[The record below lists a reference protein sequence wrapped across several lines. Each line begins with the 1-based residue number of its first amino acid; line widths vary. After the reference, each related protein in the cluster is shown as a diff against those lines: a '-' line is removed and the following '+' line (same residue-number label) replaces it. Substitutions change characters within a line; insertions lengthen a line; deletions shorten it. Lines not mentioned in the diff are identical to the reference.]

1 MSAAT
6 PPKGPAPQLRLVWFD
21 TEYTDLNLEGAR
33 ILQIAATV
41 TDPDL
46 RRVRPAEEDLCMPVR
61 LPEDAPVSP
70 WVAEHLAPLL
80 AACRGP
86 EAVTM
91 AGAEGALLGLL
102 DRAAAA
108 AAEGPV
114 EFVLAGNSVHADWW
128 LARRD
133 LPRFMAR
140 LHYRQLDVTAFKLE
154 WRERKPAELFE
165 KDNPDMVRAWFPD
178 ARLDGVVQH
187 DAHYDIQASIAEL
200 AFYRARLLRPR

>member
-1 MSAAT
+1 MSANT
-6 PPKGPAPQLRLVWFD
+6 PPNSPAQQLRLVWFD

-33 ILQIAATV
+33 ILQIAAAV
-41 TDPDL
+41 TDADL
-46 RRVRPAEEDLCMPVR
+46 RRVHPAEEDLCMPVR
-61 LPEDAPVSP
+61 LAGDTPVSP

-86 EAVTM
+86 EAVSL
-91 AGAEGALLGLL
+91 AEAEAALLGLL

-108 AAEGPV
+108 TEGPV

-133 LPRFMAR
+133 LPRFIAR

-154 WRERKPAELFE
+154 WRERRPAELFE
-165 KDNPDMVRAWFPD
+165 KDNPGMVRAWFPD

-187 DAHYDIQASIAEL
+187 DARYDIQASIAEL
-200 AFYRARLLRPR
+200 AFYRSRLLRPR

>member
-1 MSAAT
+1 MSSTMSPNT
-6 PPKGPAPQLRLVWFD
+6 PPPPLRLVWFD

-33 ILQIAATV
+33 ILQIAAAI

-46 RRVRPAEEDLCMPVR
+46 CRVHPAEEDLCMPVR
-61 LPEDAPVSP
+61 LPEDATVSP

-86 EAVTM
+86 EAVSL
-91 AGAEGALLGLL
+91 AEAETALFGLL

-108 AAEGPV
+108 VEGPV

-133 LPRFMAR
+133 LPRFIAR

-154 WRERKPAELFE
+154 WRERQPAELFE
-165 KDNPDMVRAWFPD
+165 KDNADMVRAWFPD

-187 DAHYDIQASIAEL
+187 DARYDIQASIAEL
-200 AFYRARLLRPR
+200 AFYRARLLQPR